1 MKALAGCLS
10 LTLGLITGASPGH
23 AQLTGQTADAIVA
36 ARRVNVPYSDAAPI
50 LEALREGLIPAEL
63 TAGASAERTQFW
75 PRWVSDRD
83 RVIRARMARGDEDS
97 VFNFLLLGTTFTA
110 ARRVTNVVAALE
122 DAAEARVVERRLD
135 DLVAAV
141 ASPGDNERV
150 RFVREV
156 VTRAGIDPATTEGRR
171 QARLYFGA
179 IIARVVPERQAYE
192 RATVSAKQLADPL
205 AVLAT
210 HSTLYRDRGLSSDTS
225 LFPSFGIEQALHE
238 IKSKRILT
246 DASVRR
252 VAIVGPGLDFT
263 DKEEGYDTYPL
274 QTIQPF
280 ATIDSLVR
288 LGLAAPG
295 DLHITT
301 FDLSSR
307 VNHHLEVAYQRARSG
322 RGYMLSLPRNLDER
336 WSDSLVAYWQRLGD
350 RIGELAPAVVPPPNA
365 GSVRIRAVR
374 VRPAVVTLI
383 SAQDLNVVLQRLEQ
397 TNAREN
403 FDLIIATNVL
413 VYYDVFEQ
421 SLAAVNL
428 AAMLRR
434 GGLLLS
440 NNLLYELPASSLTL
454 AGEIEV
460 GYTDSGDGDRILW
473 YERK

>member
-1 MKALAGCLS
+1 M
-10 LTLGLITGASPGH
+10 
-23 AQLTGQTADAIVA
+23 
-36 ARRVNVPYSDAAPI
+36 
-50 LEALREGLIPAEL
+50 
-63 TAGASAERTQFW
+63 
-75 PRWVSDRD
+75 
-83 RVIRARMARGDEDS
+83 
-97 VFNFLLLGTTFTA
+97 
-110 ARRVTNVVAALE
+110 
-122 DAAEARVVERRLD
+122 
-135 DLVAAV
+135 

-336 WSDSLVAYWQRLGD
+336 WSDSLVAVLATAGRQDRRAGAGCCSSPECRECPDSGSASSAGGGD
-350 RIGELAPAVVPPPNA
+350 AYHCA
-365 GSVRIRAVR
+365 GSERGTATPRADERARGLRSHHRNERLRLLRR
-374 VRPAVVTLI
+374 VRTVAGSSQSGSDAETRRTV
-383 SAQDLNVVLQRLEQ
+383 A
-397 TNAREN
+397 
-403 FDLIIATNVL
+403 
-413 VYYDVFEQ
+413 FE
-421 SLAAVNL
+421 
-428 AAMLRR
+428 
-434 GGLLLS
+434 
-440 NNLLYELPASSLTL
+440 
-454 AGEIEV
+454 
-460 GYTDSGDGDRILW
+460 
-473 YERK
+473 